1 MTATTG
7 ARRLRQ
13 PSWRDPRL
21 LIGVLLVF
29 ASVAAGA
36 RVLSTADRTA
46 PVYVART
53 TLPAGRALDRSD
65 LSVARLR
72 LTGSSARYLDAGRPV
87 PSGLV
92 LQRTVGA
99 GELVPV
105 AALAEAAALAS
116 RPVGIPL
123 DGGVPAGI
131 VPGGLVDIWSAES
144 DSRAAGSTA
153 TATPRRI
160 ATAVEVYHVGAAGQA
175 GLAAGR
181 AATVQVLV
189 PEAQVPVVLAAL
201 ADGASVS
208 LLPLPGGVP

>member
-29 ASVAAGA
+29 VSVAVGA
-36 RVLSTADRTA
+36 RVLSNADRTA
-46 PVYVART
+46 AVYVART
-53 TLPAGRALDRSD
+53 TLPTGSALKPSD

-72 LTGSSARYLDAGRPV
+72 LTGSSARYLDAAVPV

-105 AALAEAAALAS
+105 AALADAAALAA

-123 DGGVPAGI
+123 VDGIPAGI
-131 VPGGLVDIWSAES
+131 VPGGLVDIWAAEKS
-144 DSRAAGSTA
+144 SRATTST
-153 TATPRRI
+153 TTPVRI
-160 ATAVEVYHVGAAGQA
+160 GTAVEVYHVSPAGQG
-175 GLAAGR
+175 GLAASR
-181 AATVQVLV
+181 TATVQVLV
-189 PEAQVPVVLAAL
+189 PEAQLPVVLAAL
-201 ADGASVS
+201 ADGSSVS
-208 LLPLPGGVP
+208 LLPLPGGAQ